1 MNSPQDAEPVAAVHQ
16 HHLRI
21 YFEDTDAGGIVYH
34 ANYLRY
40 AERGRSEALRALG
53 MPHAEMMRRHQ
64 RMFVVRRAKIDYEL
78 PARLDD
84 RLIVETR
91 TLSLTGASVTLDQAI
106 KRADGVLLVRIAL
119 LLACVGVADGRAARL
134 PADMRA
140 ALEKMR
146 QAGDP
151 DRGLAVRH
159 IAGGAAALE
168 GF

>member
-1 MNSPQDAEPVAAVHQ
+1 MNFTQDAAPASAVHQ

-64 RMFVVRRAKIDYEL
+64 RMFVVRRAKIDYEQ

-91 TLSLTGASVTLDQAI
+91 TQTLTGASVTLDQTI
-106 KRADGVLLVRIAL
+106 KRDDGVVLVRIAL
-119 LLACVGVADGRAARL
+119 LLACVRVADGRAARL
-134 PADMRA
+134 PDDMRA
-140 ALEKMR
+140 ALERMR
-146 QAGDP
+146 AAQGA
-151 DRGLAVRH
+151 
-159 IAGGAAALE
+159 ITGGAAALE